1 MITAVM
7 KKYVNGRWVEFDVTE
22 LYSVG
27 QIIQNAHA
35 NGEKYKVIDINRSRV
50 TLEKVV
56 DEEVVE
62 GE

>member
-22 LYSVG
+22 IYSVG
-27 QIIQNAHA
+27 QIIQNTHT
-35 NGEKYKVIDINRSRV
+35 NGEKYKITSINRSKV

>member
-22 LYSVG
+22 LYSIG
-27 QIIQNAHA
+27 QIIQSTHI
-35 NGEKYKVIDINRSRV
+35 NGEEYKVIDINRSRV